1 MKNNSLKA
9 VLAASML
16 LFTLCSC
23 TDPYGVTPPSSEIS
37 TTEASANTVLTE
49 KVSTNAKYENG
60 SYSGE
65 GFSLYADPNIWRF
78 IGSQSDAPYD
88 LQLITDKDIN
98 TCGISVYVS
107 DDDHG
112 GKSAQ
117 NIVMEANNSDII
129 FTGAAAT
136 AAMTFYYYEWAID
149 DETHGRTYFADY
161 GDNKYL
167 CAYAESNNFGY
178 MDGKITDLLSS
189 IKLTENNQ

>member
-16 LFTLCSC
+16 LFTFGSC
-23 TDPYGVTPPSSEIS
+23 TDQYGINPPSSEIS
-37 TTEASANTVLTE
+37 ATEESSKIVLTE
-49 KVSTNAKYENG
+49 KVTTNAKYENG
-60 SYSGE
+60 TYSGN
-65 GFSLYADPNIWRF
+65 GFSMYADPNIWRF

-117 NIVMEANNSDII
+117 NIVMEANAPDIV

-136 AAMTFYYYEWAID
+136 AATTFYYYEWAID
-149 DETHGRTYFADY
+149 DENHGRTYFADY
-161 GDNKYL
+161 GDKYL